1 MNENLHIIR
10 RLFLVTAG
18 GVLMALN
25 INTFANA
32 GGLLPGGFTGLV
44 LLVQDIGT
52 RYFNVKLPFS
62 IMYYALNLVPAVFC
76 FMFIGRKFTIYSVIM
91 VAVTGLLTDWMPSI
105 VPTSLFI
112 DFINL
117 HDTLLSAVFGGILN
131 AVAICLCLYAG
142 ATSGGTD
149 FIAIYISEKYRR
161 DAWNYILAGNCVI
174 LVVAG
179 YLFSMNKAL
188 YSIIFQY
195 VSTLTIGVLY
205 RNYQQSTLLIITDL
219 PKEISEMIN
228 KLTGHGAT
236 RFDGLGC
243 YENNTRIMI
252 YSVVTASQVK
262 KLIPAIKKIDSD
274 AFINV
279 VKTEQLSG
287 HFYQRP
293 RD

>member
-1 MNENLHIIR
+1 MEAFHTIR
-10 RLFLVTAG
+10 RLFLVVAG
-18 GVLMALN
+18 GVLMAFN
-25 INTFANA
+25 INTFVNA

-44 LLVQDIGT
+44 LLVQDIGQ

-62 IMYYALNLVPAVFC
+62 IMYYVLNSVPAVFC
-76 FMFIGRKFTIYSVIM
+76 FMFVGKKFTVYSVIM
-91 VAVTGLLTDWMPSI
+91 VIITGFLADWMPAI
-105 VPTSLFI
+105 VPTSVFT

-131 AVAICLCLYAG
+131 AVAISMCLYAG
-142 ATSGGTD
+142 ATSGGSD

-161 DAWNYILAGNCVI
+161 DAWNYIFAGNCVI

-188 YSIIFQY
+188 YSIILQY
-195 VSTLTIGVLY
+195 VSTLTIGILY
-205 RNYQQSTLLIITDL
+205 KNYQQSTLLIITDM
-219 PKEISEMIN
+219 PKEVSEVIYN
-228 KLTGHGAT
+228 TTGHGAT

-243 YENNTRIMI
+243 YENNERIMI

-262 KLIPAIKKIDSD
+262 KLIPAIKKIDTD
-274 AFINV
+274 AFVNIL
-279 VKTEQLSG
+279 KTEQLIGS
-287 HFYQRP
+287 FYQRP